1 MARPT
6 ASDAWILSWIG
17 GAPSNLVVTHDGGAS
32 WKELASPCV
41 SSFETAMAA
50 LDANHVWVLCGGDH
64 GMGLQEKSLFVSG
77 DGGNHWDL
85 TASASINGG
94 STLPIS
100 GYVAGLSLTSSQVGW
115 MGLAQ
120 GTLYRSGDGGQAWK
134 PVLSSEA
141 ISAGVGVEHVF
152 FVDPK
157 TGWAASGNQVYSTT
171 DGGTHWRSVP
181 VQ

>member
-1 MARPT
+1 
-6 ASDAWILSWIG
+6 
-17 GAPSNLVVTHDGGAS
+17 
-32 WKELASPCV
+32 
-41 SSFETAMAA
+41 
-50 LDANHVWVLCGGDH
+50 
-64 GMGLQEKSLFVSG
+64 MGLQEKSLFVSG

-85 TASASINGG
+85 AASASINGG

-157 TGWAASGNQVYSTT
+157 TGWAASGDQVYSTT
-171 DGGTHWRSVP
+171 DGGTHWMSVP